1 MFHLKIFS
9 NCYRKKKTE
18 PSLYEENLYYD
29 ESRNDHNDN
38 LSLIENQITNLD
50 TSNLDTSNLELL
62 FTKER
67 RIRNMCYRWKITR
80 LQAIELIENVDSRQT
95 VEEIQN

>member
-9 NCYRKKKTE
+9 NCFRKKKTE
-18 PSLYEENLYYD
+18 PSLYEENLYYY

-38 LSLIENQITNLD
+38 LSLIENQITNP
-50 TSNLDTSNLELL
+50 DTSNLELL

-80 LQAIELIENVDSRQT
+80 LQAIELIENVDSRQN

>member
-9 NCYRKKKTE
+9 NCFRKKKTE

-50 TSNLDTSNLELL
+50 TSNLELL

-80 LQAIELIENVDSRQT
+80 LQAIELIENVDSRQN
-95 VEEIQN
+95 VEEI